1 MIEPTIP
8 CPQCKTQIKL
18 TESLAAPLV
27 EATRREYERK
37 MQQNSLECAKR
48 EEEVRQQEQVFLKKK
63 EEWRA
68 AEQERLRQERTRI
81 AEEEA
86 RRAEQKFST
95 DLGQKLQEIAHLEQ
109 VLKSRDT
116 KLMEAQKAQ
125 AECLQKERALEDER
139 RELEVTVEKRVQEGL
154 SVVRTQARQEA
165 EEQLKLKIF
174 EKELT
179 ISSMQKQIEDLRR
192 RAEQGSQQL
201 QGEAQEL
208 ELENMLA
215 TKFPFDSILPIRKG
229 EYGGDVLQRVTS
241 SNGQPCGSILWESK
255 RTKHWSDGWLVKLRE
270 DQRNAKAE
278 IAVIVSQALPR
289 EVDSFELVEGVWV
302 THPRTMIPVAFV
314 LRHTLI
320 EVESTR
326 RVSEGQQ
333 SKAEMIY
340 QYLVGP
346 RFRQRVQ
353 AIVEAFGSMQEDLDK
368 EKRAIMKQ
376 WAKREEQLQRAMQA
390 TVGMYGDLQ
399 GIAGKTMQEI
409 QGLDMDAFDSDQL
422 PAVRQIAFTSN

>member
-1 MIEPTIP
+1 MTEPTIP
-8 CPQCKTQIKL
+8 CPQCKAQIKL

-37 MQQNSLECAKR
+37 IQQNTLECAKR
-48 EEEVRQQEQVFLKKK
+48 DEEIRQQEQAFLKKK

-68 AEQERLRQERTRI
+68 AEGERLRQERTRI

-95 DLGQKLQEIAHLEQ
+95 DLGQKLQEISHLEQ
-109 VLKSRDT
+109 VLKSRDA
-116 KLMEAQKAQ
+116 KLLEAQKAQ
-125 AECLQKERALEDER
+125 AECLQKERVLEDEK
-139 RELEVTVEKRVQEGL
+139 RELEITVEKRVQEGL
-154 SVVRTQARQEA
+154 STARLQARQEA
-165 EEQLKLKIF
+165 EEQLKLKVV
-174 EKELT
+174 EKEQT
-179 ISSMQKQIEDLRR
+179 ILSMQRQIEELKRK
-192 RAEQGSQQL
+192 AEQGSQQL
-201 QGEAQEL
+201 QGEAQEV
-208 ELENMLA
+208 ELENMLTA
-215 TKFPFDSILPIRKG
+215 KFPFDTILPIRKG
-229 EYGGDVLQRVTS
+229 EYGGDVLQRVMS
-241 SNGQPCGSILWESK
+241 SHGQSCGSILWESK
-255 RTKHWSDGWLVKLRE
+255 RTKHWSDGWLAKLRE

-278 IAVIVSQALPR
+278 VAVIVSHTLPKDV
-289 EVDSFELVEGVWV
+289 ESFELVEGIWV
-302 THPRTMIPVAFV
+302 THPRMMVPVAFV

-340 QYLVGP
+340 QYLVSP

-353 AIVEAFGSMQEDLDK
+353 AIVEAFGVMQEDLEK
-368 EKRAIMKQ
+368 EKRALLKQ

-409 QGLDMDAFDSDQL
+409 QGLDMDAFDSNER
-422 PAVRQIAFTSN
+422 PTVRQIAFTSN

>member
-165 EEQLKLKIF
+165 EEQLKLKIL

-289 EVDSFELVEGVWV
+289 EVDSFELVEGIWV

>member
-8 CPQCKTQIKL
+8 CPQCKAQIKL

-27 EATRREYERK
+27 EETRREYERR
-37 MQQNSLECAKR
+37 MEQNSLECAKR
-48 EEEVRQQEQVFLKKK
+48 EEAVRQQEQAFLKKR
-63 EEWRA
+63 EEWKA
-68 AEQERLRQERTRI
+68 AEQERFRQERARI
-81 AEEEA
+81 IEEEA
-86 RRAEQKFST
+86 RKAEQKFSA
-95 DLGQKLQEIAHLEQ
+95 DLGQRLQEIAHLEQ
-109 VLKSRDT
+109 VLKSRDA
-116 KLMEAQKAQ
+116 KLAEAQKVQ
-125 AECLQKERALEDER
+125 AECLQKERALEDQK
-139 RELEVTVEKRVQEGL
+139 RELELTVEQRVQEGL
-154 SVVRTQARQEA
+154 SIARLQAKQEA
-165 EEQLKLKIF
+165 EEQLKLKVV
-174 EKELT
+174 EKEQT
-179 ISSMQKQIEDLRR
+179 ILSMQRQIEELKRK
-192 RAEQGSQQL
+192 AEQGSQQL

-208 ELENMLA
+208 ELENMLM
-215 TKFPFDSILPIRKG
+215 TKFPFDTILPVRKG
-229 EYGGDVLQRVTS
+229 EYGGDVLQRVVS
-241 SNGQPCGSILWESK
+241 SHGQPCGSILWESK

-278 IAVIVSQALPR
+278 IAVIVSQALPK
-289 EVDSFELVEGVWV
+289 EIDSFELVEGVWV
-302 THPRTMIPVAFV
+302 THPRMMVPVAFV

-320 EVESTR
+320 EVETTR

-353 AIVEAFGSMQEDLDK
+353 AIVEAFGSMQEDLEK

-399 GIAGKTMQEI
+399 GIAGKTMEEI
-409 QGLDMDAFDSDQL
+409 QGLDIETLDSDGR

>member
-109 VLKSRDT
+109 VLKSRDA
-116 KLMEAQKAQ
+116 KLVEAQKAQ